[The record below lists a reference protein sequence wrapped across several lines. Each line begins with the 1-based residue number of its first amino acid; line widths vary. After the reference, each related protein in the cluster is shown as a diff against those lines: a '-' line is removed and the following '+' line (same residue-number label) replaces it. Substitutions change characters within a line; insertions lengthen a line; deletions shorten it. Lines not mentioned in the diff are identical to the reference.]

1 MRITVYW
8 SEFCFFK
15 QKTAYEMRISD
26 WSSDVCS
33 SDLPDLGEIQ
43 VGDRDAG
50 IMDRADIAVRID
62 RRQRLVGDRQDLGA
76 IVPVTA
82 NGSVAG
88 IVGDRVGAHGDV
100 ELCGIARQI
109 GRASCRARVCQY
121 V

>member
-1 MRITVYW
+1 MIRRPPRSTRTDTLFPYTTLFR
-8 SEFCFFK
+8 SFSPATS
-15 QKTAYEMRISD
+15 Q
-26 WSSDVCS
+26 
-33 SDLPDLGEIQ
+33 PDLGEIQ

-88 IVGDRVGAHGDV
+88 IVGDRVGAHGEDRKSV
-100 ELCGIARQI
+100 
-109 GRASCRARVCQY
+109 V
-121 V
+121 